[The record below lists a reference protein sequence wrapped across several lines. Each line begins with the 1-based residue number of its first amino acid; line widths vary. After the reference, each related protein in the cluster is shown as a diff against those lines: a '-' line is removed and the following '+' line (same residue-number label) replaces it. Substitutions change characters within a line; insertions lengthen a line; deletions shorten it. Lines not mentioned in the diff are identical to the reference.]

1 MLLTNWGEPPISGDF
16 LEITGWCL
24 ASKSMSSLGLQV
36 NLTKITRMTITMIIV
51 KLCKIDIYIYNEWK
65 NSCDKFAF
73 AHAHLLHPKST
84 YQCSLSELSL
94 LELSCSKCSNLKI
107 WRLLLAPTLIAVK
120 TKIVLLQK
128 NGGARTIFQY
138 LPVKWREP
146 SINQWETDFCTS
158 WGFRVLCEALKMSV
172 GVTYRMGGS
181 SHHGVK
187 KLVGWRI
194 MHVLIMAPIWWIS
207 KSWRHPFKIITHT
220 YIYIQ
225 YMYNY
230 TINYHTIIDHLFE
243 LGEEIH
249 VGATMVHFSIPM
261 PWHASTMGA

>member
-1 MLLTNWGEPPISGDF
+1 MHIFYTQNQLINVLSRNYLCWNYPVPNVPISRYEDYSWRPLWLPSRPRLF
-16 LEITGWCL
+16 
-24 ASKSMSSLGLQV
+24 S
-36 NLTKITRMTITMIIV
+36 
-51 KLCKIDIYIYNEWK
+51 CK
-65 NSCDKFAF
+65 
-73 AHAHLLHPKST
+73 
-84 YQCSLSELSL
+84 
-94 LELSCSKCSNLKI
+94 
-107 WRLLLAPTLIAVK
+107 
-120 TKIVLLQK
+120 K

-181 SHHGVK
+181 SHHGVT

-220 YIYIQ
+220 HTYIYI
-225 YMYNY
+225 Y
-230 TINYHTIIDHLFE
+230 TVY
-243 LGEEIH
+243 
-249 VGATMVHFSIPM
+249 V
-261 PWHASTMGA
+261 